1 MGIGRA
7 GIALVVIVLMVAA
20 APAAAA
26 TRTHTFRVGPVS
38 LGAYATEKGR
48 DDAPAPRRGG
58 YVTAMHARLV
68 DSQGRPVPQERVM
81 LHHVFFVNYGRF
93 RGDRQGGDCRARP
106 GQTFYGTG
114 GGGPG
119 DRAAARLRLP
129 RAQGRPLAR
138 RMDVHEPP
146 PHARTRLPAIHG
158 HRPDRPAD
166 PGHAALDQR
175 QLRSEG
181 KIYSVPGDGGVHDRS
196 RTWVVPRGGRIVA
209 GAAHAHGGALSVDV
223 ADQRCGGRR
232 LLSSDARYG
241 LPEDPIYNLSPVLHE
256 PSPRSMSVVTSAS
269 GWAISRGD
277 RLKITSRY
285 ANDSPHSAVMG
296 IMHLYIAHG
305 AGRPE
310 PCPPLPG
317 DVQTQRLAFLG
328 APGREAPPLEQPELS
343 ELGPD
348 GIARPVADLTGPIA
362 VRGGDAEVQVRNGAF
377 TPRRLSV
384 PSGATV
390 RWRFSDPV
398 EHDVTLASG
407 PRGFA
412 SVLHDARHL
421 PQAAERPRPVPDLL
435 LAAPGDHV
443 PDHRGAPVNECTV
456 IRGGRPF
463 EGRQGLSYFEGI
475 SAQSAGAQALCMH
488 LLEMPPGAEA
498 LAASARGARDRRSS
512 SSAAARRC
520 ATARA

>member
-1 MGIGRA
+1 MGTGRA

-93 RGDRQGGDCRARP
+93 PGDRQGGDCRRVS

-114 GGGPG
+114 EEDQAIALPPGYGYRVRKG
-119 DRAAARLRLP
+119 DRWRV
-129 RAQGRPLAR
+129 GW
-138 RMDVHEPP
+138 MYMN
-146 PHARTRLPAIHG
+146 
-158 HRPDRPAD
+158 HRPTRERVYLRYTVTVETD
-166 PGHAALDQR
+166 PQIPVTPYWISVSCR
-175 QLRSEG
+175 EG
-181 KIYSVPGDGGVHDRS
+181 KIYSVPGDGVVHDRS

-256 PSPRSMSVVTSAS
+256 PAPRSMSVATSAT
-269 GWAISRGD
+269 GWAVSRGD

-285 ANDSPHSAVMG
+285 ANNSPHSAVMG

-317 DVQTQRLAFLG
+317 DVQTHRLAFLG

-362 VRGGDAEVQVRNGAF
+362 VRGGDAEVQVRNGLF

-412 SVLHDARHL
+412 SYYTTRGTYRKRLS
-421 PQAAERPRPVPDLL
+421 
-435 LAAPGDHV
+435 APGQYRIFCSLH
-443 PDHRGAPVNECTV
+443 PVTMSQTIEV
-456 IRGGRPF
+456 RP
-463 EGRQGLSYFEGI
+463 
-475 SAQSAGAQALCMH
+475 
-488 LLEMPPGAEA
+488 
-498 LAASARGARDRRSS
+498 
-512 SSAAARRC
+512 
-520 ATARA
+520 

>member
-7 GIALVVIVLMVAA
+7 GIAIAVIVLMVAA
-20 APAAAA
+20 APAAAE

-48 DDAPAPRRGG
+48 DDAPAPRRDG

-93 RGDRQGGDCRARP
+93 PGDRRGGDCRRAA

-114 GGGPG
+114 EEDQAIALPAGYGYRVRKG
-119 DRAAARLRLP
+119 DRW
-129 RAQGRPLAR
+129 QVGW
-138 RMDVHEPP
+138 MYMN
-146 PHARTRLPAIHG
+146 
-158 HRPDRPAD
+158 HRPTRDRVYLRYTVTVETD
-166 PGHAALDQR
+166 PQIPVTPYWMSVSCR
-175 QLRSEG
+175 EG
-181 KIYSVPGDGGVHDRS
+181 KIYSVPGEGIVHERS

-256 PSPRSMSVVTSAS
+256 PSPRSMSVATSAT
-269 GWAISRGD
+269 GWAVSRGD

-305 AGRPE
+305 AGRSE

-317 DVQTQRLAFLG
+317 DVQTHRLAFLG
-328 APGREAPPLEQPELS
+328 APGREAPPLEQPELA

-362 VRGGDAEVQVRNGAF
+362 VRGGDAEVQVRNGLF

-412 SVLHDARHL
+412 SYYTTRGTYRKRLG
-421 PQAAERPRPVPDLL
+421 
-435 LAAPGDHV
+435 APGQYRIFCSLH
-443 PDHRGAPVNECTV
+443 PVTMSQTIEV
-456 IRGGRPF
+456 RP
-463 EGRQGLSYFEGI
+463 
-475 SAQSAGAQALCMH
+475 
-488 LLEMPPGAEA
+488 
-498 LAASARGARDRRSS
+498 
-512 SSAAARRC
+512 
-520 ATARA
+520 